1 MHDELL
7 KLNGNGR
14 IHVSMN
20 TFPVD
25 PVVVTFCLLL
35 CMLSLFFFLFSP
47 SLASPI
53 SGSIVHVSR
62 AFYMLPINEVSVC

>member
-35 CMLSLFFFLFSP
+35 CMLSLFFFFFPRLWP
-47 SLASPI
+47 AQYQ
-53 SGSIVHVSR
+53 GQ
-62 AFYMLPINEVSVC
+62 